1 MRDYGTV
8 ASQFWVR
15 GTGKELRGDMEA
27 QIVALYLMTSPHANM
42 IGVFHLPVMYL
53 AHETGLETDAAKAAL
68 DRLTAKDFCT
78 YEAES
83 EWIFV
88 HSFAANQIGEELKEG
103 DKRIKGVLNEMS
115 KVPDGSCLQ
124 AFVNR
129 YTTPFHLGISPSEA
143 PSKPLRSQN
152 RTEQEQKQ
160 NQSPLPGAF
169 PGFARF
175 WDVWP
180 KHERKESKGKCL
192 DSWKKAKAE
201 GIADTVIADVERR
214 KLSSSW
220 TKDAGQFIP
229 APLAYL
235 NQRKWEGAD
244 VSVND
249 DPYGIKKAINYGG

>member
-53 AHETGLETDAAKAAL
+53 AHETGLEIDAAKAAL
-68 DRLTAKDFCT
+68 ERLTAKDFCT
-78 YEAES
+78 YETES

-143 PSKPLRSQN
+143 
-152 RTEQEQKQ
+152 RTEQNK
-160 NQSPLPGAF
+160 NRNRTRAPCWGLSRASPDSGMF
-169 PGFARF
+169 GRNTNARSPRGSA
-175 WDVWP
+175 WT
-180 KHERKESKGKCL
+180 RGR
-192 DSWKKAKAE
+192 
-201 GIADTVIADVERR
+201 RR
-214 KLSSSW
+214 KPRGSR
-220 TKDAGQFIP
+220 T
-229 APLAYL
+229 
-235 NQRKWEGAD
+235 R
-244 VSVND
+244 
-249 DPYGIKKAINYGG
+249 